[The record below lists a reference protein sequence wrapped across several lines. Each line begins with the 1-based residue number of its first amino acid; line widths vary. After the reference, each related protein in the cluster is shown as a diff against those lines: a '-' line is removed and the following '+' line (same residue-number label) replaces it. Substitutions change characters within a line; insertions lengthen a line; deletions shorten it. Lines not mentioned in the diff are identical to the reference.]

1 VPKFLGMEPKTWLWV
16 GGGLVALIVV
26 YYVMRAR
33 GGAGADAAAGDTVGG
48 GGFGGGISGSSPVS
62 YNPGAPDSGGDAYQQ
77 QLNDLDIQAR
87 QEALKEQKAMF
98 TLQQDTASKQL
109 GYMAAQNDLYLQGA
123 RQEQEYQ
130 LGYEKEAYR
139 TAQAAQEVVT
149 RSVQGK
155 KKVECPKGQHLVV
168 GADGTPMCQ
177 DKGGSGFSLKTI
189 FGGIGDIAEGLFS
202 GAAAAAPG
210 IGYGA
215 ANAAASYGLGQ
226 AGIPSVSQRQTQAV
240 PRYTPP
246 IAPMGKPY
254 VDKRNP
260 PYPDPFGQ
268 VSPMP
273 YSPATNK
280 GVTYL

>member
-33 GGAGADAAAGDTVGG
+33 GGADAGAVGG
-48 GGFGGGISGSSPVS
+48 DLGSGGQGFGGGIGGSSPVS

-77 QLNDLDIQAR
+77 QLNDLDIQAK
-87 QEALKEQKAMF
+87 QEALKEQQAMF
-98 TLQQDTASKQL
+98 TLQQGAYTQQLDFLGKQNAL
-109 GYMAAQNDLYLQGA
+109 ALQGA
-123 RQEQEYQ
+123 QKEQEYQ
-130 LGYEKEAYR
+130 LGYEQEAYR

-177 DKGGSGFSLKTI
+177 DKGGGGFNLSTV
-189 FGGIGDIAEGLFS
+189 FGGIGQIANGLFS

-215 ANAAASYGLGQ
+215 AQAAAGYGLGQ
-226 AGIPSVSQRQTQAV
+226 AGIPVYGSNNPQYAPPQQTQRRTA
-240 PRYTPP
+240 PGFTPP
-246 IAPMGKPY
+246 FMPQQPGASPIPY
-254 VDKRNP
+254 NP
-260 PYPDPFGQ
+260 Q
-268 VSPMP
+268 
-273 YSPATNK
+273 TNR
-280 GVTYL
+280 GLTYL